1 MGPWSA
7 DEPSDAAVCFLKTS
21 AAILRKLPED
31 VGRTAGTCASAERSP
46 PPALPLTLLAG
57 RFRRVLLTGPTAN
70 SLVYQSGG
78 WSVRWQGACAD
89 SDFEAGGETLRGAL
103 QRLLP
108 REVALVH
115 TRGCAIAAASSHATA
130 VCNIDP
136 VDLNA
141 TLAATASVDVA
152 VVALGG
158 ENYTEKP
165 GDIDELA
172 LHEGQLSLVR
182 KLAAAAPNLKIVLVL
197 IEGRP
202 RLLRGLAQLPNVV
215 GVVHAYVP
223 GPHGGRCERRATA
236 HAHLRTPLALPEARP
251 APRSYDA
258 RVGAEPPAARPPLG
272 WLFAARSRRCCSA

>member
-31 VGRTAGTCASAERSP
+31 DGRTAGTCASAERSP

-202 RLLRGLAQLPNVV
+202 RLLRGLAQLPNV
-215 GVVHAYVP
+215 GVVHAYMP
-223 GPHGGRCERRATA
+223 GPHCCMFTKCILIKLWA
-236 HAHLRTPLALPEARP
+236 HRTIA
-251 APRSYDA
+251 
-258 RVGAEPPAARPPLG
+258 
-272 WLFAARSRRCCSA
+272 